1 MSNTRFIF
9 KYLKNEVLSIVV
21 CIILAI
27 ITVFCV
33 TFIPYFIGDS
43 VDIISSYL
51 NISDTNLINWNLLYR
66 NILIICLL
74 ITTLV
79 IFQLIF
85 DILLGFFVERI
96 TVKIRVDTFEK
107 INKVSIKYIDEQSK
121 GDLISR
127 IINDVD
133 NINTGLISG
142 FRQFFSG
149 IVQII
154 ATISIMFYLNWI
166 LALVVI
172 VLTPFSFLLSYVIAK
187 KSAKYYKKCNEYI
200 GEGSGIFLEY
210 INNIETVKSFNYGPK
225 SFEKY
230 LKTNENLY
238 IVGQKAQF
246 VSSLVNPASRLINN
260 SIYAFVG
267 TLGALLC
274 VFTSSNG
281 GSFLNTTMSIG
292 MITTFLQY
300 SIQYAKPFDGITS
313 CLSEIQNAF
322 SSLTRIKK
330 VFLTGNDIDEGIIE
344 IDSKIEDISFNNL
357 SFGYVEDQKVIKNF
371 TLNVPYGK
379 KIAIVGP
386 TGCGKTTL
394 INLLLRFYDPN
405 SGTIK
410 LNEINNLDIKK
421 KDIRSHFGM
430 VLQDTWIFNGTV
442 FENIAYGKKDAT
454 LEEVK
459 EACVKANCLDFIERL
474 GKGFNTK
481 IADDSGLSAGQKQLI
496 CIARVMLLMPDIMIL
511 DEATSNIDTRT
522 EMKITEAFKKLTEGK
537 TSFIIAHR
545 LSTIVSSDLI
555 LVLKDG
561 EIIEMGTHKDLINKK
576 GFYYELYNAQF
587 SS

>member
-1 MSNTRFIF
+1 MSNTRFLF
-9 KYLKNEVLSIVV
+9 KYLKNEILSIIV

-51 NISDTNLINWNLLYR
+51 NINDTNLIDWNLLYR

-74 ITTLV
+74 ISALV

-133 NINTGLISG
+133 NINTGLVSG

-210 INNIETVKSFNYGPK
+210 INNIETVKSFNYGSK

-238 IVGQKAQF
+238 KVGQKAQF

-322 SSLTRIKK
+322 SSLARIKK
-330 VFLTGNDIDEGIIE
+330 VFLTDNDIDEGTIAIN
-344 IDSKIEDISFNNL
+344 SKIKDISFNNL
-357 SFGYVEDQKVIKNF
+357 SFGYVEGQKVIKNF

-405 SGTIK
+405 SGTIN

-442 FENIAYGKKDAT
+442 VENIAYGKKDAT

-459 EACVKANCLDFIERL
+459 EACIKANCLDFIERL

>member
-1 MSNTRFIF
+1 MSNTRFLF
-9 KYLKNEVLSIVV
+9 KYLKNEVLSIIV
-21 CIILAI
+21 CIISAI

-121 GDLISR
+121 GDLISK

-322 SSLTRIKK
+322 SSLSRIKK

-357 SFGYVEDQKVIKNF
+357 SFGYVEGQKVIKNF

-410 LNEINNLDIKK
+410 LNKINNLDIKK

-576 GFYYELYNAQF
+576 GFYYDLYNAQF

>member
-1 MSNTRFIF
+1 MSNTRFLF
-9 KYLKNEVLSIVV
+9 KYLKNEVLSIIV

-27 ITVFCV
+27 RTVFCV

-121 GDLISR
+121 GDLISK

-357 SFGYVEDQKVIKNF
+357 SFGYVEGQKVIKNF

-410 LNEINNLDIKK
+410 LNEINNFDIKK

-474 GKGFNTK
+474 GKGFNTR

>member
-1 MSNTRFIF
+1 MSNTRFLF
-9 KYLKNEVLSIVV
+9 KYLKNEVLSIIV

-357 SFGYVEDQKVIKNF
+357 SFGYVEGQKIIKNF

>member
-1 MSNTRFIF
+1 MSNMEFLY
-9 KYLKNEVLSIVV
+9 KYLKKEMIS
-21 CIILAI
+21 IILCLLMAI
-27 ITVFCV
+27 IIVFSL

-43 VDIISSYL
+43 VDIISEALL
-51 NISDTNLINWNLLYR
+51 NNGQIEWNDFYQNICIILSLI
-66 NILIICLL
+66 CV
-74 ITTLV
+74 LV
-79 IFQLIF
+79 VFQLIF
-85 DILLGFFVERI
+85 DTLLGFFVERI
-96 TVKIRVDTFEK
+96 TVRVRVDTFEK
-107 INKVSIKYIDEQSK
+107 LSKVSIKYIDEQSK

-133 NINTGLISG
+133 NLNTGLISG
-142 FRQFFSG
+142 FRQFFTG
-149 IVQII
+149 VMQII

-210 INNIETVKSFNYGPK
+210 LNNIETIKSFNYGEK

-230 LKTNENLY
+230 KVTNENLY
-238 IVGQKAQF
+238 KVGQKAQF

-260 SIYAFVG
+260 CIYAFVG

-274 VFTSSNG
+274 VFTFKNG
-281 GSFLNTTMSIG
+281 GIFLGTTMSVG
-292 MITTFLQY
+292 MVTTFLQY

-313 CLSEIQNAF
+313 CLSELQNAF
-322 SSLTRIKK
+322 SSINRLKNVYLTE
-330 VFLTGNDIDEGIIE
+330 NDIDNGTN
-344 IDSKIEDISFNNL
+344 KIKGKINDISFENIN
-357 SFGYVEDQKVIKNF
+357 FGYVEGQQVIKNF
-371 TLNVPYGK
+371 SLDVPYGK

-394 INLLLRFYDPN
+394 INLLLRFYDPQTGSIN
-405 SGTIK
+405 LNNESNLTIS
-410 LNEINNLDIKK
+410 KK
-421 KDIRSHFGM
+421 EIRSHFGM

-474 GKGFNTK
+474 GKGFDTK

-522 EMKITEAFKKLTEGK
+522 EMKITEAFKNLTEGK
-537 TSFIIAHR
+537 TAFVIAHR
-545 LSTIVSSDLI
+545 LSTIVNSDLI

-561 EIIEMGTHKDLINKK
+561 EIIEFGNHKELIDKK

>member
-1 MSNTRFIF
+1 MSNFKFLF
-9 KYLKNEVLSIVV
+9 KYLNKEIVSIIL
-21 CIILAI
+21 CIILSI
-27 ITVFCV
+27 ITILCI

-43 VDIISSYL
+43 VDIISSFL
-51 NISDTNLINWNLLYR
+51 EVNNVNTIDWNPLYQ
-66 NILIICLL
+66 NILIICIL
-74 ITTLV
+74 ISLLV
-79 IFQLIF
+79 IFQLLF
-85 DILLGFFVERI
+85 DTLLGYFVERI
-96 TVKIRVDTFEK
+96 TVSVRVDTFNK

-133 NINTGLISG
+133 NLNTGLVSG
-142 FRQFFSG
+142 IRQFFSG
-149 IVQII
+149 VVQII

-166 LALVVI
+166 LALTVI
-172 VLTPFSFLLSYVIAK
+172 VLTPFSFLLSYIIAK

-210 INNIETVKSFNYGPK
+210 INNIETIKSFNYGPK

-230 LKTNENLY
+230 EKTNLNLY
-238 IVGQKAQF
+238 KVGQKAQF
-246 VSSLVNPASRLINN
+246 VSSLVNPSSRLINN
-260 SIYAFVG
+260 CIYAFVG

-274 VFTSSNG
+274 VLTYENG
-281 GSFLNTTMSIG
+281 GNFLNTTMSIG
-292 MITTFLQY
+292 MVTTFLQY

-322 SSLTRIKK
+322 SSLTRIKN
-330 VFLTGNDIDEGIIE
+330 VFLTPDDIDEGKEVIE
-344 IDSKIEDISFNNL
+344 GKISDISFENL
-357 SFGYVEDQKVIKNF
+357 NFGYVQNQKIIKNF
-371 TLNVPYGK
+371 NLDVPYGK

-405 SGTIK
+405 SGEIK
-410 LNEINNLDIKK
+410 LNGVSNLKYSKK
-421 KDIRSHFGM
+421 SIRSHFGM

-459 EACVKANCLDFIERL
+459 DACVRANCLDFIERL
-474 GKGFNTK
+474 GKGFDTK

-522 EMKITEAFKKLTEGK
+522 EMKITEAFKKLTDGK

-561 EIIEMGTHKDLINKK
+561 EIIEMGNHKELIEKK
-576 GFYYELYNAQF
+576 GFYYDLYNAQF
-587 SS
+587 SN

>member
-1 MSNTRFIF
+1 MSNTRFLF
-9 KYLKNEVLSIVV
+9 KYLKNEVLSIIV

-121 GDLISR
+121 GDLISK

-322 SSLTRIKK
+322 SSLSRIKK

-357 SFGYVEDQKVIKNF
+357 SFGYVEGQKVIKNF

>member
-1 MSNTRFIF
+1 MSNFKFLF
-9 KYLKNEVLSIVV
+9 KYLNKEIVSIIL
-21 CIILAI
+21 CIILSI
-27 ITVFCV
+27 ITVLCI

-43 VDIISSYL
+43 VDIISSFL
-51 NISDTNLINWNLLYR
+51 EVNSVNTIDWNPLYQ
-66 NILIICLL
+66 NILIICIL
-74 ITTLV
+74 ISLLV
-79 IFQLIF
+79 IFQLLF
-85 DILLGFFVERI
+85 DTLLGYFVERI
-96 TVKIRVDTFEK
+96 TVSVRVDTFNK

-133 NINTGLISG
+133 NLNTGLVSG
-142 FRQFFSG
+142 IRQFFSG
-149 IVQII
+149 VVQII

-166 LALVVI
+166 LALTVI
-172 VLTPFSFLLSYVIAK
+172 VLTPFSFLLSYIIAK

-210 INNIETVKSFNYGPK
+210 INNIETIKSFNYGPK

-230 LKTNENLY
+230 EKTNLNLY
-238 IVGQKAQF
+238 KVGQKAQF
-246 VSSLVNPASRLINN
+246 VSSLVNPSSRLINN
-260 SIYAFVG
+260 CIYAFVG

-274 VFTSSNG
+274 VLTYENG
-281 GSFLNTTMSIG
+281 GNFLNTTMSIG
-292 MITTFLQY
+292 MVTTFLQY

-322 SSLTRIKK
+322 SSLTRIKN
-330 VFLTGNDIDEGIIE
+330 VFLAPDDIDEGKEVIE
-344 IDSKIEDISFNNL
+344 GKISDISFENL
-357 SFGYVEDQKVIKNF
+357 NFGYVQNQKIIKNF
-371 TLNVPYGK
+371 NLDVPYGK

-405 SGTIK
+405 SGEIK
-410 LNEINNLDIKK
+410 LNGVSNLKYSKK
-421 KDIRSHFGM
+421 SIRSHFGM

-459 EACVKANCLDFIERL
+459 DACVRANCLDFIERL
-474 GKGFNTK
+474 GKGFDTK

-522 EMKITEAFKKLTEGK
+522 EMKITEAFKKLTDGK

-561 EIIEMGTHKDLINKK
+561 EIIEMGNHKELIEKK
-576 GFYYELYNAQF
+576 GFYYDLYNAQF
-587 SS
+587 SN

>member
-1 MSNTRFIF
+1 MNNLSFLF
-9 KYLKNEVLSIVV
+9 KYLKKELFSIIL
-21 CIILAI
+21 CIILSI
-27 ITVFCV
+27 ITVLCL

-51 NISDTNLINWNLLYR
+51 NVNDIDLINWNPLYQ
-66 NILIICLL
+66 NVLIICLL
-74 ITTLV
+74 ITILV
-79 IFQLIF
+79 IFQLLF
-85 DILLGFFVERI
+85 DTLLGFFVERI
-96 TVKIRVDTFEK
+96 TVNLRVDLFNK
-107 INKVSIKYIDEQSK
+107 INKVSIQYIDKQKK

-133 NINTGLISG
+133 NLNTGLISG
-142 FRQFFSG
+142 IRQFFSG
-149 IVQII
+149 VVQII

-172 VLTPFSFLLSYVIAK
+172 LLTPFSFLLSYVIAK

-210 INNIETVKSFNYGPK
+210 INNIETVKSFNYGAK

-230 LKTNENLY
+230 EKTNSNLY
-238 IVGQKAQF
+238 KVGQKAQF
-246 VSSLVNPASRLINN
+246 VSSLVNPSSRLINN
-260 SIYAFVG
+260 CIYAFVG

-274 VFTSSNG
+274 VFSLNNNG
-281 GSFLNTTMSIG
+281 NFLNTSMSIG
-292 MITTFLQY
+292 MVTTFLQY

-322 SSLTRIKK
+322 SSLTRIKN
-330 VFLTGNDIDEGIIE
+330 VFLTKDDFDEGKKHIQE
-344 IDSKIEDISFNNL
+344 KISDISFENIV
-357 SFGYVEDQKVIKNF
+357 FGYEKGQKIIKNF
-371 TLNVPYGK
+371 NLNVPYGK

-405 SGTIK
+405 SGEIK
-410 LNEINNLDIKK
+410 LNGISNLTYSKK
-421 KDIRSHFGM
+421 SIRSHFGM

-459 EACVKANCLDFIERL
+459 DACVRASCLDFIERL
-474 GKGFNTK
+474 GKGFDT
-481 IADDSGLSAGQKQLI
+481 IISEDSGLSAGQKQLI

-522 EMKITEAFKKLTEGK
+522 EMKITEAFKKLTDGK

-555 LVLKDG
+555 LVMKDG
-561 EIIEMGTHKDLINKK
+561 EIIEMGNHKELILKK
-576 GFYYELYNAQF
+576 GFYYDLYNAQF
-587 SS
+587 SN

>member
-1 MSNTRFIF
+1 MSNTRFLF
-9 KYLKNEVLSIVV
+9 KYLKNEVLSIIV

-357 SFGYVEDQKVIKNF
+357 SFGYVEGQKVIKNF

>member
-1 MSNTRFIF
+1 MSNFKFLF
-9 KYLKNEVLSIVV
+9 KYLKKEMVS
-21 CIILAI
+21 IILCVILSI
-27 ITVFCV
+27 ITVLCI

-43 VDIISSYL
+43 VDIISSFL
-51 NISDTNLINWNLLYR
+51 EVTNVGSVDWTSLYH
-66 NILIICLL
+66 NILIIC
-74 ITTLV
+74 IIISSLV
-79 IFQLIF
+79 IFQLLF
-85 DILLGFFVERI
+85 DTILGFFVERI
-96 TVKIRVDTFEK
+96 TICIRVDTFNK

-133 NINTGLISG
+133 NLNTGLVSG
-142 FRQFFSG
+142 IRQFFSG
-149 IVQII
+149 VVQII
-154 ATISIMFYLNWI
+154 ATISIMFYLNWM
-166 LALVVI
+166 LALTVI

-210 INNIETVKSFNYGPK
+210 INNIETVKSFNYGLK

-230 LKTNENLY
+230 KKTNSNLY
-238 IVGQKAQF
+238 KVGQKAQF
-246 VSSLVNPASRLINN
+246 VSSLVNPSSRLINN
-260 SIYAFVG
+260 CIYAFVG

-274 VFTSSNG
+274 VLTYENG
-281 GSFLNTTMSIG
+281 GQFLNTTMSIG
-292 MITTFLQY
+292 MVTTFLQY

-322 SSLTRIKK
+322 SSLTRIKN
-330 VFLTGNDIDEGIIE
+330 VFLTPDDIDEGKENIGE
-344 IDSKIEDISFNNL
+344 KISDISFEKVN
-357 SFGYVEDQKVIKNF
+357 FGYTENQKVIKDF

-405 SGTIK
+405 NGAIK
-410 LNEINNLDIKK
+410 INRVSNLNYSKK
-421 KDIRSHFGM
+421 SIRSHFGM

-459 EACVKANCLDFIERL
+459 DACIRANCLDFIERL
-474 GKGFNTK
+474 GKGFDTK

-522 EMKITEAFKKLTEGK
+522 EMKITEAFKKLTDGK

-561 EIIEMGTHKDLINKK
+561 EIIEMGNHKDLIEKK
-576 GFYYELYNAQF
+576 GFYYDLYNAQF
-587 SS
+587 SN

>member
-1 MSNTRFIF
+1 MSNTRFLF
-9 KYLKNEVLSIVV
+9 KYLKNEVLSIIV

-121 GDLISR
+121 GDLISK

-322 SSLTRIKK
+322 SSLSRIKK

-357 SFGYVEDQKVIKNF
+357 SFGYVEGQKVIKNF

-410 LNEINNLDIKK
+410 LNKINNLDIKK

>member
-9 KYLKNEVLSIVV
+9 KYLKNEVLSIIV

-210 INNIETVKSFNYGPK
+210 INNIETVKSFNYSPK

-357 SFGYVEDQKVIKNF
+357 SFGYVEGQKVIKNF

>member
-1 MSNTRFIF
+1 MSNTRFLF
-9 KYLKNEVLSIVV
+9 KYLKNEVLSIIV

-330 VFLTGNDIDEGIIE
+330 VFLTDNDIDEGIIE
-344 IDSKIEDISFNNL
+344 INSKIEDISFNNL
-357 SFGYVEDQKVIKNF
+357 SFGYVEGQKVIKNF

-421 KDIRSHFGM
+421 KNIRSHFGM

>member
-1 MSNTRFIF
+1 MSNFKFLF
-9 KYLKNEVLSIVV
+9 KYLNKEIVSIIL
-21 CIILAI
+21 CIILSI
-27 ITVFCV
+27 ITVLCI

-43 VDIISSYL
+43 VDIISSFL
-51 NISDTNLINWNLLYR
+51 EVNNVNTIDWNPLYQ
-66 NILIICLL
+66 NILIICIL
-74 ITTLV
+74 ISLLV
-79 IFQLIF
+79 IFQLLF
-85 DILLGFFVERI
+85 DTLLGYFVERI
-96 TVKIRVDTFEK
+96 TVSVRVDTFNK

-133 NINTGLISG
+133 NLNTGLVSG
-142 FRQFFSG
+142 IRQFFSG
-149 IVQII
+149 VVQII
-154 ATISIMFYLNWI
+154 VTISIMFYLNWI
-166 LALVVI
+166 LALTVI
-172 VLTPFSFLLSYVIAK
+172 VLTPFSFLLSYIIAK

-200 GEGSGIFLEY
+200 GEGSGILLEY
-210 INNIETVKSFNYGPK
+210 INNIETIKSFNYGPK

-230 LKTNENLY
+230 EKTNSNLY
-238 IVGQKAQF
+238 KVGQKAQF
-246 VSSLVNPASRLINN
+246 VSSLVNPSSRLINN
-260 SIYAFVG
+260 CIYAFVG

-274 VFTSSNG
+274 VLTYENG
-281 GSFLNTTMSIG
+281 GNFLNTTMSIG
-292 MITTFLQY
+292 MVTTFLQY

-313 CLSEIQNAF
+313 CLSEIQNSF
-322 SSLTRIKK
+322 SSLTRIKN
-330 VFLTGNDIDEGIIE
+330 VFLTPDDIDEGKEVIE
-344 IDSKIEDISFNNL
+344 GKISDISFENL
-357 SFGYVEDQKVIKNF
+357 NFGYVQNQKIIKNF
-371 TLNVPYGK
+371 NLDVPYGK

-405 SGTIK
+405 SGEIK
-410 LNEINNLDIKK
+410 LNGVSNLKYSKK
-421 KDIRSHFGM
+421 SIRSHFGM

-459 EACVKANCLDFIERL
+459 DACVRANCLDFIERL
-474 GKGFNTK
+474 GKGFDTK

-522 EMKITEAFKKLTEGK
+522 EMKITEAFKKLTDGK

-561 EIIEMGTHKDLINKK
+561 AIIEMGNHKELIEKK
-576 GFYYELYNAQF
+576 GFYYDLYNAQF
-587 SS
+587 SN

>member
-1 MSNTRFIF
+1 MSNTRFLF
-9 KYLKNEVLSIVV
+9 KYLKNEVLSIIV

-27 ITVFCV
+27 ITVFCA

-121 GDLISR
+121 GDLISK

-330 VFLTGNDIDEGIIE
+330 VFLTGDDIDEGIIE

-357 SFGYVEDQKVIKNF
+357 SFGYVEGKKVIKNF

>member
-1 MSNTRFIF
+1 MSNFKFLF
-9 KYLKNEVLSIVV
+9 KYLNKEIVSIIL
-21 CIILAI
+21 CIILSI
-27 ITVFCV
+27 ITVLCI

-43 VDIISSYL
+43 VDIISSFL
-51 NISDTNLINWNLLYR
+51 EGNNVNTIDWNPLYQ
-66 NILIICLL
+66 NILIICIL
-74 ITTLV
+74 ISLLV
-79 IFQLIF
+79 IFQLLF
-85 DILLGFFVERI
+85 DTLLGYFVERI
-96 TVKIRVDTFEK
+96 TVSVRVDTFNK

-133 NINTGLISG
+133 NLNTGLVSG
-142 FRQFFSG
+142 IRQFFIG
-149 IVQII
+149 VVQII

-166 LALVVI
+166 LALTVI
-172 VLTPFSFLLSYVIAK
+172 VLTPFSFLLSYIIAK

-200 GEGSGIFLEY
+200 GEGSGILLEY
-210 INNIETVKSFNYGPK
+210 INNIETIKSFNYGPK

-230 LKTNENLY
+230 EKTNSNLY
-238 IVGQKAQF
+238 KVGQKAQF
-246 VSSLVNPASRLINN
+246 VSSLVNPSSRLINN
-260 SIYAFVG
+260 CIYAFVG

-274 VFTSSNG
+274 VLTYENG
-281 GSFLNTTMSIG
+281 GNFLNTTMSIG
-292 MITTFLQY
+292 MVTTFLQY

-322 SSLTRIKK
+322 SSLTRIKN
-330 VFLTGNDIDEGIIE
+330 VFLTPDDIDEGKEVIE
-344 IDSKIEDISFNNL
+344 GKISDISFENL
-357 SFGYVEDQKVIKNF
+357 NFGYIQNQKIIKNF
-371 TLNVPYGK
+371 NLDVPYGK

-405 SGTIK
+405 SGEIK
-410 LNEINNLDIKK
+410 LNGVSNLKYSKK
-421 KDIRSHFGM
+421 SIRSHFGM

-459 EACVKANCLDFIERL
+459 DACVRANCLDFIERL
-474 GKGFNTK
+474 GKGFDTK

-522 EMKITEAFKKLTEGK
+522 EMKITEAFKKLTDGK

-561 EIIEMGTHKDLINKK
+561 EIIEMGNHKELIEKK
-576 GFYYELYNAQF
+576 GFYYDLYNAQF
-587 SS
+587 SN

>member
-1 MSNTRFIF
+1 MNNLSFLF
-9 KYLKNEVLSIVV
+9 KYLKKELFSIIL
-21 CIILAI
+21 CIILSI
-27 ITVFCV
+27 ITVLCV

-51 NISDTNLINWNLLYR
+51 NVNDIDLINWNPLYQ
-66 NILIICLL
+66 NVLIICLL
-74 ITTLV
+74 ITILV
-79 IFQLIF
+79 IFQLLF
-85 DILLGFFVERI
+85 DTLLGFFVERI
-96 TVKIRVDTFEK
+96 TVNLRVDLFNK
-107 INKVSIKYIDEQSK
+107 INKVSIQYIDKQKK

-133 NINTGLISG
+133 NLNTGLISG
-142 FRQFFSG
+142 IRQFFSG
-149 IVQII
+149 VVQII

-172 VLTPFSFLLSYVIAK
+172 LLTPFSFLLSYVIAK

-210 INNIETVKSFNYGPK
+210 INNIETVKSFNYGAK
-225 SFEKY
+225 SFEKHK
-230 LKTNENLY
+230 KTNSNLY
-238 IVGQKAQF
+238 KVGQKAQF
-246 VSSLVNPASRLINN
+246 VSSLVNPSSRLINN
-260 SIYAFVG
+260 CIYAFVG

-274 VFTSSNG
+274 VFSLNNNG
-281 GSFLNTTMSIG
+281 NFLNTSMSIG
-292 MITTFLQY
+292 MVTTFLQY

-322 SSLTRIKK
+322 SSLTRIKN
-330 VFLTGNDIDEGIIE
+330 VFLTKDDFDEGKKHIQE
-344 IDSKIEDISFNNL
+344 KISDISFENIV
-357 SFGYVEDQKVIKNF
+357 FGYEKGQKIIKNF
-371 TLNVPYGK
+371 NLNVPYGK

-405 SGTIK
+405 SGEIK
-410 LNEINNLDIKK
+410 LNGISNLTYSKK
-421 KDIRSHFGM
+421 SIRSHFGM

-459 EACVKANCLDFIERL
+459 DACVRANCLDFIERL
-474 GKGFNTK
+474 GKGFDT
-481 IADDSGLSAGQKQLI
+481 IISEDSGLSAGQKQLI

-522 EMKITEAFKKLTEGK
+522 EMKITEAFKKLTDGK

-555 LVLKDG
+555 LVMKDG
-561 EIIEMGTHKDLINKK
+561 EIIEMGNHKELILKK
-576 GFYYELYNAQF
+576 GFYYDLYNAQF
-587 SS
+587 SN

>member
-1 MSNTRFIF
+1 MSNTRFLF
-9 KYLKNEVLSIVV
+9 KYLKNEVLSIIV

-330 VFLTGNDIDEGIIE
+330 VFLTGNDIDEGFIE

-357 SFGYVEDQKVIKNF
+357 SFGYVEGQKVIKNF

-421 KDIRSHFGM
+421 KNIRSHFGM